1 MAYSRHFS
9 ITTGYD
15 MPRRFQ
21 APLAA
26 LLFSAALPALA
37 QQSADVTVGHLGY
50 RLVDLAPDDGIA
62 PLLTWTADSVL
73 AYASV
78 YDRQT
83 QLIDGVQIETLG
95 SSGFTND
102 YASARVDAQADAAHI
117 RFELASG
124 YGYASSNRALHFTLS
139 PHTQVVFDLDADL
152 WASADPAAGSLPTA
166 IAELYGSLHGI
177 GDGDGDWTF
186 NTRAQTNG
194 GSQHGTLSV
203 AAVSQDTWVDG
214 RLAYSAY
221 AVAESQALPVPEPA
235 PAALLTGGLGLLAAW
250 MRRRGSVG

>member
-15 MPRRFQ
+15 MPRRFK

-26 LLFSAALPALA
+26 LLFSAAIPALA

-50 RLVDLAPDDGIA
+50 RLLDLAPDDGIA

-83 QLIDGVQIETLG
+83 QLIDGVQIEALG

-102 YASARVDAQADAAHI
+102 YASARVDAQDDSAHI

-177 GDGDGDWTF
+177 GDGDWTF
-186 NTRAQTNG
+186 STRALTNG
-194 GSQHGTLSV
+194 GSQHGLLSV
-203 AAVSQDTWVDG
+203 SAVSQDAWVDG
-214 RLAYSAY
+214 NLAYSAY

-235 PAALLTGGLGLLAAW
+235 PAALLAGGLTTLAAF
-250 MRRRGSVG
+250 MRRRQS